1 MKKETTQKK
10 IWQKPEVQD
19 LDVKNTELVKYS
31 DAIEWNDITHSHGPA
46 AS

>member
-10 IWQKPEVQD
+10 IWKKPEVKD
-19 LDVKNTELVKYS
+19 LDVKNTEAAKYVN
-31 DAIEWNDITHSHGPA
+31 NDEFTSYGPG